1 MIKVIYI
8 IAFAL
13 VFLLTYI
20 LLEPFRMHRKR
31 PYSTL
36 ALKLSFLV
44 YLIFALIVTYL
55 FLFNY
60 SRSVSFFEDI
70 ENPRASLHFTLYM
83 LTLIIPTLGIFLR
96 RKFSRRTEYNIFF
109 TAINVLCV
117 LYYLLLV
124 KIAFNISL

>member
-1 MIKVIYI
+1 MIKVLYI
-8 IAFAL
+8 IAFAFI
-13 VFLLTYI
+13 FLLTYI
-20 LLEPFRMHRKR
+20 LLDPFRMHRKR

-44 YLIFALIVTYL
+44 YLIFALIITYL

-83 LTLIIPTLGIFLR
+83 ITLIVPTLGIFLR
-96 RKFSRRTEYNIFF
+96 RRFNRRTEYNILF
-109 TAINVLCV
+109 TLINLLCV

-124 KIAFNISL
+124 KIAFDVKL

>member
-1 MIKVIYI
+1 MIKVLYI
-8 IAFAL
+8 IAFAFI
-13 VFLLTYI
+13 FLLTYI
-20 LLEPFRMHRKR
+20 LLDPFRMHRKR

-44 YLIFALIVTYL
+44 YLIFALMITYL

-83 LTLIIPTLGIFLR
+83 ITLIVPTLGIFLR
-96 RKFSRRTEYNIFF
+96 RKFNRRTEYNILF
-109 TAINVLCV
+109 TIINLLCV

-124 KIAFNISL
+124 KIAFDVKL

>member
-1 MIKVIYI
+1 MIKVLYI
-8 IAFAL
+8 IAFAF

-20 LLEPFRMHRKR
+20 LLDPFRMHRKR
-31 PYSTL
+31 PYSTI

-44 YLIFALIVTYL
+44 YLVFALIITYL

-83 LTLIIPTLGIFLR
+83 ITLIVPTLGIFLR
-96 RKFSRRTEYNIFF
+96 RKFNRRTTYNIIF
-109 TAINVLCV
+109 TIVNILCI

-124 KIAFNISL
+124 KIAFDVNI

>member
-1 MIKVIYI
+1 MIKVLYI
-8 IAFAL
+8 IAFAFI
-13 VFLLTYI
+13 FLLTYI
-20 LLEPFRMHRKR
+20 LLDPFRMHRKR

-44 YLIFALIVTYL
+44 YLIFALIITYL

-83 LTLIIPTLGIFLR
+83 ITLIVPTLGIFLR
-96 RKFSRRTEYNIFF
+96 RKFNRRTEYNILF
-109 TAINVLCV
+109 TIINLLCV

-124 KIAFNISL
+124 KIAFDVKL

>member
-1 MIKVIYI
+1 MIKVLYI
-8 IAFAL
+8 IAFAFI
-13 VFLLTYI
+13 FLLTYI
-20 LLEPFRMHRKR
+20 LLDPFRMHRKR
-31 PYSTL
+31 SYSTL

-44 YLIFALIVTYL
+44 YLVFALIITYL

-83 LTLIIPTLGIFLR
+83 ITLIVPTLGIFLR
-96 RKFSRRTEYNIFF
+96 RKFNRRTEYNILF
-109 TAINVLCV
+109 TIINLLCV

-124 KIAFNISL
+124 KIAFDVKL

>member
-1 MIKVIYI
+1 MIKVLYI
-8 IAFAL
+8 IAFAFI
-13 VFLLTYI
+13 FLLTYI
-20 LLEPFRMHRKR
+20 LLDPFRMHRKR

-44 YLIFALIVTYL
+44 YLVFALIITYL

-83 LTLIIPTLGIFLR
+83 ITLIVPTLGIFLR
-96 RKFSRRTEYNIFF
+96 RKFNRRTEYNILF
-109 TAINVLCV
+109 TIINLLCV

-124 KIAFNISL
+124 KIAFDVKL

>member
-1 MIKVIYI
+1 MIKVLYI
-8 IAFAL
+8 IAFAFI
-13 VFLLTYI
+13 FLLTYI
-20 LLEPFRMHRKR
+20 LLDPFRMHRKR

-44 YLIFALIVTYL
+44 YLIFALIITYL

-70 ENPRASLHFTLYM
+70 ENPRASLYFTLYM
-83 LTLIIPTLGIFLR
+83 ITLIVPTLGIFLR
-96 RKFSRRTEYNIFF
+96 RKFNRRTEYNILF
-109 TAINVLCV
+109 TIINLLCV

-124 KIAFNISL
+124 KIAFDVKL